1 MTERPVKPLK
11 RFWRRFRKALTSS
24 PVFASGVAS
33 GLVGYLRLVKA
44 TNPLVLDSRA
54 DISARLAQGEG
65 PFIFTCWHGQHFM
78 VPFMTVEGHPSAMLV
93 SKSADA
99 ELNAQIV
106 RKAGIEVLRG
116 SGGRS
121 REQTLEKGGIRA
133 LMILRNKLRDGASVA
148 FIADVPKGTARQ
160 AGMGVITL
168 AKLSGRPIIPTAYA
182 SSRRKIF
189 AKAWDKAALNLPF
202 GRAAIV
208 TGEPVFVARDATN
221 DDMEAARTL
230 LTERLN
236 AITHRAYEAV
246 DQDMRKNR

>member
-1 MTERPVKPLK
+1 MKERPVKPLK
-11 RFWRRFRKALTSS
+11 RFWRSFRKALVRS
-24 PVFASGVAS
+24 PLFASSVATV
-33 GLVGYLRLVKA
+33 LVAYLRLVKA
-44 TNPLVLDSRA
+44 TNKVVLDNR
-54 DISARLAQGEG
+54 DQLRARLKADEA

-78 VPFMTVEGHPSAMLV
+78 VPFMTVDGHPSAMLV

-133 LMILRNKLRDGASVA
+133 LMTLRNKLREGASVA

-168 AKLSGRPIIPTAYA
+168 AKLSGRPIIPAAYA
-182 SSRRKIF
+182 SSRRKVF
-189 AKAWDKAALNLPF
+189 PKAWDKAALNLPF
-202 GRAAIV
+202 GRAAIL
-208 TGEPVFVARDATN
+208 TGEPLFVDGEATTEDMEVARTV
-221 DDMEAARTL
+221 

-236 AITHRAYEAV
+236 EITQRAYEAV
-246 DQDMRKNR
+246 DQARGTNR